1 MRKKTY
7 KRQNRTRSN
16 KRNIKRSKRNIKRN
30 SKRNKTSKKRMRGG
44 TSPRTRSQSPNRSTN
59 TSSPPQ
65 STLSK
70 ITDMVHNTFFSP
82 SGQYRKNGV
91 MLYKANDTIVGQ
103 PSSPSSIE
111 ARGRSLSPIRKKL

>member
-7 KRQNRTRSN
+7 KHKNRTRSN
-16 KRNIKRSKRNIKRN
+16 KRNIKRSKRNI
-30 SKRNKTSKKRMRGG
+30 KRNKTSKKRMRGG

-70 ITDMVHNTFFSP
+70 ITDMFHNTFFSP

>member
-44 TSPRTRSQSPNRSTN
+44 T
-59 TSSPPQ
+59 TSSLISSFTTMPDSLYNICCAPA
-65 STLSK
+65 
-70 ITDMVHNTFFSP
+70 
-82 SGQYRKNGV
+82 GQYRKNGV
-91 MLYKANDTIVGQ
+91 MLYKHNDTIVGK
-103 PSSPSSIE
+103 PLSPSSIKT
-111 ARGRSLSPIRKKL
+111 RGDRSLSPPPRQ

>member
-44 TSPRTRSQSPNRSTN
+44 T
-59 TSSPPQ
+59 TSSLISSFTTMPDSLYNICCAPA
-65 STLSK
+65 
-70 ITDMVHNTFFSP
+70 
-82 SGQYRKNGV
+82 GQYRKNGV
-91 MLYKANDTIVGQ
+91 MLYKHNDTIVGK
-103 PSSPSSIE
+103 PLSPSSIKT
-111 ARGRSLSPIRKKL
+111 RRDRSLSPPPRQ